1 MWFFC
6 LSASGIGREIAIVL
20 GRLGVRVV
28 LWDVNKMGN
37 EETRQI
43 IQDRGGTAYAYL
55 VDVSNTASVMSTAEK
70 VLLEF
75 FSTNCTETSTGT
87 LGNMSQEYPTPK
99 SRTVKHGRTL
109 PPTTHDKS
117 RAVPPIRQITPKN
130 KKIQKI

>member
-1 MWFFC
+1 MLYVYVICVILSVF
-6 LSASGIGREIAIVL
+6 SASGIGREIAIVL

-75 FSTNCTETSTGT
+75 FSTNCTEISPGT
-87 LGNMSQEYPTPK
+87 LGNMSQKYSTPK
-99 SRTVKHGRTL
+99 SHHVFPYGNISC
-109 PPTTHDKS
+109 P
-117 RAVPPIRQITPKN
+117 AV
-130 KKIQKI
+130 

>member
-1 MWFFC
+1 MLYVYVICVILLDF
-6 LSASGIGREIAIVL
+6 SGSGIGREIAIVL

-75 FSTNCTETSTGT
+75 FSTICTETC
-87 LGNMSQEYPTPK
+87 LRNIKLQKAIMFF
-99 SRTVKHGRTL
+99 RTVKYRVERYSDTVQPQADL
-109 PPTTHDKS
+109 VL
-117 RAVPPIRQITPKN
+117 R
-130 KKIQKI
+130 

>member
-1 MWFFC
+1 MYVICVILLVF
-6 LSASGIGREIAIVL
+6 SGSGIGREIAIVL

-75 FSTNCTETSTGT
+75 FSTNCTEISPGT
-87 LGNMSQEYPTPK
+87 LGNMSQ
-99 SRTVKHGRTL
+99 
-109 PPTTHDKS
+109 
-117 RAVPPIRQITPKN
+117 
-130 KKIQKI
+130 